1 MKLYAQQYGCTLHNA
16 DHAGFGGVE
25 SSTSEGIR
33 KCLDSHAVTFHQP
46 LLTRPHYVFLWGFC
60 VPIGLV
66 WSYDTRS
73 VRGYSIHTLS
83 TRFCPGKVERRPGQT
98 RAGLCRPACLQSARS
113 PQQRE
118 QATHC
123 PRADRGRMRE
133 GRPLARLVDEI
144 KSQCTFCSWIVFIMC
159 LDWIQVRAADC

>member
-1 MKLYAQQYGCTLHNA
+1 MTRAGRSNVTRTRGAQ
-16 DHAGFGGVE
+16 GGGWRRACSSRRIAE
-25 SSTSEGIR
+25 RCRCRRGSSTRRSCRAI
-33 KCLDSHAVTFHQP
+33 HQT
-46 LLTRPHYVFLWGFC
+46 L
-60 VPIGLV
+60 LV
-66 WSYDTRS
+66 WSHDARS

>member
-1 MKLYAQQYGCTLHNA
+1 MFIASSVQSASARFLGCGLSPLS
-16 DHAGFGGVE
+16 GLW
-25 SSTSEGIR
+25 S
-33 KCLDSHAVTFHQP
+33 CLGRGLSPF
-46 LLTRPHYVFLWGFC
+46 WGLC

>member
-1 MKLYAQQYGCTLHNA
+1 MIPGLYECIQQSLSSSLPFGCGLSPILVKRKSTARAEVNVV
-16 DHAGFGGVE
+16 GV
-25 SSTSEGIR
+25 
-33 KCLDSHAVTFHQP
+33 L
-46 LLTRPHYVFLWGFC
+46 
-60 VPIGLV
+60 PIGLV

-159 LDWIQVRAADC
+159 LDWIQVIAADC